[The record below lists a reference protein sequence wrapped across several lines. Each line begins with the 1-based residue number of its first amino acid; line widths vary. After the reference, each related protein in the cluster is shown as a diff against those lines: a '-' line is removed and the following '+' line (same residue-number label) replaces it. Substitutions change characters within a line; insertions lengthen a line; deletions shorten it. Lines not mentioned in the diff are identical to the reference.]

1 MTSMP
6 MERLFSVNVGVLDVK
21 GIRDLQLR
29 ARTDQVA
36 TAAGNML
43 LSAGLAGRLEF
54 THAVQDKTWVVN
66 VDADAMI
73 YETLRLFEA
82 ASDSPVPAVD
92 AARRVTNHAVAE
104 IRRFM
109 AEQQAVNL
117 ATVQQAERHIRRL
130 SDTEGL
136 VISALQHEPQQTM
149 RLTTR
154 DGTLVL
160 SLQGSD
166 GETVSEEVI
175 PIECRIVHLARDEA
189 IISLP
194 TGKRQGV
201 PQSAGKRP
209 KVRIPGMLGER
220 EVLCRVYDDF
230 VWSRSVVVLHTR
242 YRKRKKTGLIFGLE
256 LDKWPSDK

>member
-1 MTSMP
+1 MISMP
-6 MERLFSVNVGVLDVK
+6 MERLFSVNVGVLNVK
-21 GIRDLQLR
+21 GIRDRQLR

-36 TAAGNML
+36 TSVGNML
-43 LSAGLAGRLEF
+43 LSAGLTGSLEL
-54 THAVQDKTWVVN
+54 THDVQDKTWVVN
-66 VDADAMI
+66 VDAETKI

-82 ASDSPVPAVD
+82 SSDSPVPAED
-92 AARRVTNHAVAE
+92 AGRRVTGHAVAE

-117 ATVQQAERHIRRL
+117 ATVQQAEQQIRRL
-130 SDTEGL
+130 GDTEGL

-149 RLTTR
+149 KLTTR

-175 PIECRIVHLARDEA
+175 PVECRILHLGRDEA

-194 TGKRQGV
+194 PGKRQGV
-201 PQSAGKRP
+201 PPSAGRQP
-209 KVRIPGMLGER
+209 KVRIPGTLGER
-220 EVLCRVYDDF
+220 EVLRRVYDDF
-230 VWSRSVVVLHTR
+230 VWPKRVVVLQARH
-242 YRKRKKTGLIFGLE
+242 RKRKKTGQVFGLE
-256 LDKWPSDK
+256 LDKWPSDE